1 MSSPIIT
8 ARPTA
13 TNDFAF
19 LAGGVWDV
27 ANRRRD
33 ADGAWQEFAATCRVS
48 MAVDDL
54 VQLDHYDAP
63 AFPGRGHVK
72 AVTVRA
78 YDATT
83 GQWSIVWLCNY
94 ADPDWRP
101 MVGAWDGDEGDFRQT
116 IEDEHGEPLDVR
128 FRWTRSGEDHARWEQ
143 ALSSDGGATWDWGWT
158 MELTRRPAAA

>member
-1 MSSPIIT
+1 MSRLSPIIT
-8 ARPTA
+8 ARPAA
-13 TNDFAF
+13 TNNFAF

-33 ADGAWQEFAATCRVS
+33 PDGVWQEFAATCTVS

-54 VQLDHYDAP
+54 VQIDHYDAP
-63 AFPGRGHVK
+63 DFPGRGHVK

-83 GQWSIVWLCNY
+83 EQWSIVWLSNY

-101 MVGAWDGDEGDFRQT
+101 MVGAWDGDKGDFRAT
-116 IEDEHGEPLDVR
+116 IADADGAALDVR
-128 FRWTRSGEDHARWEQ
+128 FRWTRDGDDLARWEQ
-143 ALSSDGGATWDWGWT
+143 AFSSDGGATWDWNWT
-158 MELTRRPAAA
+158 MDLTRRPA